1 MSHTLWIVEVA
12 ALRPQSQLEAAVL
25 LTEGSLRIDW
35 DSEIMSLE
43 ALV

>member
-1 MSHTLWIVEVA
+1 MKMLFSTLHPLCPDFLA
-12 ALRPQSQLEAAVL
+12 HVL